1 MNNIIIKN
9 GLFGSIIVSALLVFV
24 TMYMKAN
31 PEKEVSMMIGFA
43 VMILA
48 FFFVAW
54 GIKQQRDAN
63 NGLITFG
70 KAFMI
75 GLWITLIISTIYVL
89 VWLIILYNFFPNF
102 AEHYTDM
109 AIEKASPEEVAKV
122 TEEMNSFKEMYKNP
136 IMVILFTYME
146 ILPLGIVFSLVSA
159 LILKKKWLYVEY
171 SG

>member
-31 PEKEVSMMIGFA
+31 PKKEVSMMIGFA

-48 FFFVAW
+48 FFFVAM

-109 AIEKASPEEVAKV
+109 AIQKASPEEVAKV

-159 LILKKKWLYVEY
+159 LILKKK
-171 SG
+171 

>member
-63 NGLITFG
+63 NGLISFRN
-70 KAFMI
+70 AFLT
-75 GLWITLIISTIYVL
+75 GFWITLIISTVYVL

-109 AIEKASPEEVAKV
+109 AIAKASPDELTKV

-136 IMVILFTYME
+136 IWVILFTYME
-146 ILPLGIVFSLVSA
+146 ILPLGIVFSLISA
-159 LILKKKWLYVEY
+159 LILKKK
-171 SG
+171 

>member
-1 MNNIIIKN
+1 MNKIIIKN

-48 FFFVAW
+48 FFFVAL

-63 NGLITFG
+63 NGLIPFG
-70 KAFMI
+70 NAFLT
-75 GLWITLIISTIYVL
+75 GFWITLIISTVYVL

-109 AIEKASPEEVAKV
+109 AIQKANPEEVVKV

-136 IMVILFTYME
+136 IWVILFTYME

-159 LILKKKWLYVEY
+159 LILKKK
-171 SG
+171 

>member
-109 AIEKASPEEVAKV
+109 AIQKASPEEVAKV
-122 TEEMNSFKEMYKNP
+122 TEEMNSFKEMYKNT
-136 IMVILFTYME
+136 IWVILFTYME
-146 ILPLGIVFSLVSA
+146 ILPL
-159 LILKKKWLYVEY
+159 
-171 SG
+171 